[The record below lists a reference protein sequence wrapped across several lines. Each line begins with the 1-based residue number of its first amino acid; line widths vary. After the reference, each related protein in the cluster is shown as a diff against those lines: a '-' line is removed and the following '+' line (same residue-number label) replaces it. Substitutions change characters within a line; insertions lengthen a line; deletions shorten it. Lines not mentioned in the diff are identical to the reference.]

1 MTLAPKKVVYISC
14 NPETQQRDLR
24 FLTKRGYKVEKIQPV
39 DMFPHTNHVETVVQL
54 VRKKPDTYIDI
65 TVDMDELD
73 LTSSEAKATYDEIK
87 DYIFDKHCVK
97 VSSLY
102 IAQIKQ
108 KHGIIERDCYN
119 NSKKDNTKQP
129 QCPPEKVK
137 LIEEALRH
145 FKMIP

>member
-1 MTLAPKKVVYISC
+1 MLIIIILMVVIIIPIIVKIEYKKL
-14 NPETQQRDLR
+14 ETAALNKLG
-24 FLTKRGYKVEKIQPV
+24 FS
-39 DMFPHTNHVETVVQL
+39 NW
-54 VRKKPDTYIDI
+54 DI
-65 TVDMDELD
+65 IC
-73 LTSSEAKATYDEIK
+73 KYDEIK

-102 IAQIKQ
+102 IAKIKQ